1 MEMEAVLPSG
11 GSSRRRWSSRPP
23 SSSRAAW
30 TELRPSEGR
39 GGPATSSSS
48 PASRGGAGNG
58 LAGPLRGGVGQIRWR
73 SGDAARD
80 GAPPPTPSSACG
92 LSRGG
97 AHSGG
102 DSEEPAPLTSLAPS
116 SSSPFLRTSIGGE
129 RVAGFVPAP
138 PPSSIPPPRLQIWME
153 VYSRSGGGLSLPPVR
168 RECCEGRSVRRLGEG
183 GKAGGCRVRQWPPD
197 HGGRAVLGR

>member
-23 SSSRAAW
+23 LSSRAAW

-58 LAGPLRGGVGQIRWR
+58 LAGPLRGGAGQIRWR

-102 DSEEPAPLTSLAPS
+102 DSEEHLRNLDNDHNAAAAAAEDAPHDSACCFYCHFAVT
-116 SSSPFLRTSIGGE
+116 F
-129 RVAGFVPAP
+129 
-138 PPSSIPPPRLQIWME
+138 
-153 VYSRSGGGLSLPPVR
+153 PVD
-168 RECCEGRSVRRLGEG
+168 GEG
-183 GKAGGCRVRQWPPD
+183 IYPFECFSSRTY
-197 HGGRAVLGR
+197 